1 MPSLTL
7 RTGAFVRLK
16 GQPQDLP
23 DFLVERCQGDRCWI
37 RQQTWGPHVQLK
49 IKVTQIEI
57 PEDVVNERLEA
68 RS

>member
-16 GQPQDLP
+16 GQPKDLP
-23 DFLVERCQGDRCWI
+23 DFLVEHCQGDRCWI
-37 RQQTWGPHVQLK
+37 RQQTWGPNVHLK

-57 PEDVVNERLEA
+57 PEDVVNEGLGA
-68 RS
+68 RG